1 MNNTNN
7 NNIPQGVA
15 AFEWPLSRDLWIC
28 YLKKFVARYGGRKVE
43 RARDLFEQV
52 RAGRLEYWLI
62 N

>member
-1 MNNTNN
+1 M
-7 NNIPQGVA
+7 A

-52 RAGRLEYWLI
+52 RAGRLE
-62 N
+62 